1 MFNLIV
7 AVISI
12 ALIAAMA
19 AASIFYG
26 GEAFSESTAQA
37 QASTLVNNG
46 QQISGAQQLHM
57 IDNSGNRAAAVATLI
72 SGNYLQAI
80 PTPPASAVDA
90 ADAWE
95 LADSGQLAFIDLV
108 DANAATVCASIAEQ
122 GGLASGALAATAT
135 PTVAELET
143 ADANAQFGCMNNGA
157 DYVFVYKM

>member
-26 GEAFSESTAQA
+26 GEAFSQSTAQA

-57 IDNSGNRAAAVATLI
+57 IDNSGNRANAVATLI

-80 PTPPASAVDA
+80 PTPPSSAVDTD
-90 ADAWE
+90 DAWE
-95 LADSGQLAFIDLV
+95 LADSGKLAYINLI
-108 DANAATVCASIAEQ
+108 DANAPVICASVGEQ
-122 GGLASGALAATAT
+122 GGTTSGAVVSAAAPTA
-135 PTVAELET
+135 AELIAANE
-143 ADANAQFGCMNNGA
+143 NAQFGCLNQGS
-157 DYVFVYKM
+157 DIIFVYKM

>member
-46 QQISGAQQLHM
+46 QQISGAQQLYM
-57 IDNSGNRAAAVATLI
+57 IDNSGVRAAAIADLTTN
-72 SGNYLQAI
+72 NYLQAI
-80 PTPPASAVDA
+80 PTPPASVVDA
-90 ADAWE
+90 GTWEIAGAGE
-95 LADSGQLAFIDLV
+95 LAVIDLV
-108 DANAATVCASIAEQ
+108 AANATAVCASIGEQ
-122 GGLASGALAATAT
+122 GGLATGTVTAAGA
-135 PTVAELET
+135 PVASDLT
-143 ADANAQFGCMNNGA
+143 GDAQFGCLTDGGGLIFA
-157 DYVFVYKM
+157 YKL